1 MSDNYIIKHS
11 DGMWTSV
18 GKGEPPA
25 DLLQSS
31 AGSVALLFD
40 EDGEIG
46 EVRMWTGRSWKL
58 LTGGDREWA
67 IDWMKE
73 G

>member
-1 MSDNYIIKHS
+1 MSDNYIIKHP
-11 DGMWTSV
+11 DGAWTSV
-18 GKGEPPA
+18 GKGEPPN

-40 EDGEIG
+40 EDGGLG
-46 EVRMWTGRSWKL
+46 ETREWTGRAWKL
-58 LTGGDREWA
+58 LTGADRELA